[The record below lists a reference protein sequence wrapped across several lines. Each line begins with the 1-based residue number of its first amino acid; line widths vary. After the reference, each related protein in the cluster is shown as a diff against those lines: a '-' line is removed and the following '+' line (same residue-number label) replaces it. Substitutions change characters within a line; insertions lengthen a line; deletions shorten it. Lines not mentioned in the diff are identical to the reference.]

1 MALSGRKERILRA
14 VVDSYI
20 DSCEPISSSVIRER
34 YLPELSSAT
43 IRNELASLEDMGYLT
58 QPHISAGRVP
68 TADAYRLYV
77 DKLMPRRK
85 LTKSEIGVVKKYFS
99 RKIKDID
106 EVVKSTAKVISE
118 ITNLTSVAYATD
130 VGDDI
135 IVSVKI
141 VKIMPTMALFVIV
154 TDRTI
159 IKDATASVPEELKEE
174 YFETASKFATS
185 VFGGKR
191 ISEVTSGKVEK
202 EVHKEYK
209 RVFDAVI
216 AILKN
221 YYVSDADIA
230 IEGSSKI
237 LEQPEFNNI
246 EKAKAMLKVL
256 DSKEELY
263 PVLKSGDMDLSI
275 RIDSLDSVPECAIVT
290 ATYDLGG
297 AGKGSAGV
305 IGPMRMDY
313 SKVVS
318 VLDCIGKTLGSL
330 GEKTPGDNNNGNDDN
345 NNGE

>member
-20 DSCEPISSSVIRER
+20 DSCEPISSSVIQEK
-34 YLPELSSAT
+34 YLPEFSSAT

-58 QPHISAGRVP
+58 QPHVSAGRVP
-68 TADAYRLYV
+68 TAEAYRLYV

-85 LTKSEIGVVKKYFS
+85 LTRSEISVVKKYFS
-99 RKIKDID
+99 HKIKDID

-118 ITNLTSVAYATD
+118 ITNLTSLAYVED
-130 VGDDI
+130 VNDDV

-141 VKIMPTMALFVIV
+141 VKITPTMALFVIV

-159 IKDATASVPEELKEE
+159 IKDVTANVPQELEDE
-174 YFETASKFATS
+174 YFDAASRFATS
-185 VFGGKR
+185 VFSGKL
-191 ISEVTSGKVEK
+191 ISEVTSGNVAK
-202 EVHKEYK
+202 EVHREYK
-209 RVFDAVI
+209 RIFDAVI

-221 YYVSDADIA
+221 YYVTDADIA

-237 LEQPEFNNI
+237 LEQPEFNNL
-246 EKAKAMLKVL
+246 EKARAMLKVL
-256 DSKEELY
+256 DSKEQLY

-275 RIDSLDSVPECAIVT
+275 RIGSLDSVPECAIVT
-290 ATYDLGG
+290 ASYDLGG

-318 VLDCIGKTLGSL
+318 VLDCIGKALESL
-330 GEKTPGDNNNGNDDN
+330 GDDDSDNNQ
-345 NNGE
+345 E

>member
-20 DSCEPISSSVIRER
+20 DSCEPISSSVIREK
-34 YLPELSSAT
+34 YLPEFSSAT

-58 QPHISAGRVP
+58 QPHVSAGRVP
-68 TADAYRLYV
+68 TAEAYRLYV

-85 LTKSEIGVVKKYFS
+85 LTRSEINVVKKYFS
-99 RKIKDID
+99 HKIKDID

-118 ITNLTSVAYATD
+118 ITNLTSLAYVED
-130 VGDDI
+130 VNDDV

-141 VKIMPTMALFVIV
+141 VKITPTMALFVIV

-159 IKDATASVPEELKEE
+159 IKDATANVPEELGEE
-174 YFETASKFATS
+174 YFDAASRFATS
-185 VFGGKR
+185 VFSGKL
-191 ISEVTSGKVEK
+191 ISEVTSGKVAK
-202 EVHKEYK
+202 EVHREYK
-209 RVFDAVI
+209 RIFDAVI

-221 YYVSDADIA
+221 YYVADADIA
-230 IEGSSKI
+230 IEGRSKI
-237 LEQPEFNNI
+237 LEQPEFNNL
-246 EKAKAMLKVL
+246 EKARAMLRVL
-256 DSKEELY
+256 DSKEQLY

-275 RIDSLDSVPECAIVT
+275 RIGSLDSVPECAIVT
-290 ATYDLGG
+290 ASYDLGG

-318 VLDCIGKTLGSL
+318 VLDCIGKALESL
-330 GEKTPGDNNNGNDDN
+330 GDDSDNNQ
-345 NNGE
+345 E

>member
-1 MALSGRKERILRA
+1 MALSGRKERILKA

-85 LTKSEIGVVKKYFS
+85 LSRREIGVVKKYFG
-99 RKIKDID
+99 RKLKDID
-106 EVVKSTAKVISE
+106 DVVRSTAKVISE
-118 ITNLTSVAYATD
+118 ITNLTSVAYAED
-130 VGDDI
+130 FRDDI
-135 IVSVKI
+135 IGNIKI
-141 VKIMPTMALFVIV
+141 VKITPTMALFVIV

-159 IKDATASVPEELKEE
+159 IKDTTANVSEELPDE
-174 YFETASKFATS
+174 YFDRASSFASS
-185 VFGGKR
+185 VFAGKR
-191 ISEVTSGKVEK
+191 ISEVTSSKIVK
-202 EVHKEYK
+202 EVHNEYK
-209 RVFDAVI
+209 RIFDAII
-216 AILKN
+216 AILKS
-221 YYVSDADIA
+221 YAMTDTDIA

-237 LEQPEFNNI
+237 LEQPEFSNL

-256 DSKEELY
+256 DSKEQLY
-263 PVLKSGDMDLSI
+263 PVLKSGNMDLSI
-275 RIDSLDSVPECAIVT
+275 KIGEDLSGMPECAIVT
-290 ATYDLGG
+290 ASYDLGG
-297 AGKGSAGV
+297 AGVGSAGV

-318 VLDCIGKTLGSL
+318 VLDCIGKALNAIDK
-330 GEKTPGDNNNGNDDN
+330 EEDQ
-345 NNGE
+345 